1 MHMLQVTEKATSF
14 LWEAQRSR
22 QCRDTAYRLVENR
35 GGFGLAFDT
44 PTTDDLI
51 FTCEGREVLYVSP
64 TIAECASDL
73 IIDLEETPN
82 GRGLSFT
89 ARRG

>member
-1 MHMLQVTEKATSF
+1 MLQVTEKASAF
-14 LWEAQRSR
+14 LWEAQRNR
-22 QCRDTAYRLVENR
+22 QYRIMTCRLVENR

-51 FTCEGREVLYVSP
+51 FTCEGREVLCVSP
-64 TIAECASDL
+64 AIAECASDL

>member
-1 MHMLQVTEKATSF
+1 MLQVTEKATFF
-14 LWEAQRSR
+14 LWEAQRNR
-22 QCRDTAYRLVENR
+22 QYRVMTYRLVERR

-51 FTCEGREVLYVSP
+51 FTCEGREVLCVFP
-64 TIAECASDL
+64 AIAECAADL

-82 GRGLSFT
+82 GRGLSFSE
-89 ARRG
+89 RRG

>member
-22 QCRDTAYRLVENR
+22 QSRGMTYRLVER
-35 GGFGLAFDT
+35 PGGFGMAFDT

-51 FTCEGREVLYVSP
+51 FTYEGGDVLCVSP
-64 TIAECASDL
+64 TTAECASDL
-73 IIDLEETPN
+73 IIDLEETPE
-82 GRGLSFT
+82 GPS
-89 ARRG
+89 

>member
-1 MHMLQVTEKATSF
+1 MHMLQVTEKATFF
-14 LWEAQRSR
+14 LWEAQRNR
-22 QCRDTAYRLVENR
+22 QYRIMTCRLVERR

-51 FTCEGREVLYVSP
+51 FTCEGSEVLCVSP
-64 TIAECASDL
+64 AIAECASDL

-89 ARRG
+89 VRRG